1 MKANGPRRRAFLSV
15 CLGLYLFAGLFASQA
30 VPAAPAPTTPGVA
43 MPGGATPLPECWRG
57 TVLAFVAH
65 TDDDLLFMNPDQA
78 DAIRQGQC
86 MRVVYFTAGDRGE
99 GQPYLQ
105 ARERGIMAAYARMAR
120 AANHWRDDGWSVGG
134 RTVLRHTLIGS
145 SRIQLIM
152 LRIPDPWLGPG
163 WGSLTPLSRM
173 ESVPNTGVQAY
184 APYPERY
191 TRESLVTWIASLIQA
206 VQPTTVRLMDASIA
220 TPYTQ
225 LCWRCRGH
233 DHPDHIAGAKLVR
246 EAMLLAPGTYLA
258 QAYLGYP
265 SQEQPANL
273 SATERAFKTGTFLRY
288 MADDPRYCR
297 PHAPCSR
304 TNGPA
309 SAWVE
314 RQYRIGPDGAP
325 LAPVQ
330 QARQ

>member
-1 MKANGPRRRAFLSV
+1 MKANGPHPWRAVLSV
-15 CLGLYLFAGLFASQA
+15 CLGFCLLAGHAALAATIQA
-30 VPAAPAPTTPGVA
+30 EPITAHSS
-43 MPGGATPLPECWRG
+43 PLPACWRG

-78 DAIRQGQC
+78 NTIRQGQC

-120 AANHWRDDGWSVGG
+120 AANRWRDDGWSVGG
-134 RTVLRHTLIGS
+134 RTVLRHTLAGS
-145 SRIQLIM
+145 TRVQLIM
-152 LRIPDPWLGPG
+152 LRIPDPWLGRG

-173 ESVPNTGVQAY
+173 ESVPHTSVQAY
-184 APYPERY
+184 APYRESY
-191 TRESLVTWIASLIQA
+191 TRASLVAWVASLIKA
-206 VQPTTVRLMDASIA
+206 VQPNVIRLMDASIT

-225 LCWRCRGH
+225 LCWRCQGH
-233 DHPDHIAGAKLVR
+233 DHPDHIAGARLVR
-246 EAMLLAPGTYLA
+246 DAMRMAPGPYLA

-265 SQEQPANL
+265 SQEQPENL
-273 SATERAFKTGTFLRY
+273 SATERALKTGTFLRY

-309 SAWVE
+309 SAWVW
-314 RQYRIGPDGAP
+314 RQYRIAPDGAL

>member
-1 MKANGPRRRAFLSV
+1 MQANGPRPWRAFLST
-15 CLGLYLFAGLFASQA
+15 CLGFCLLISQTAWAAAASTT
-30 VPAAPAPTTPGVA
+30 PAIATLGQPAP
-43 MPGGATPLPECWRG
+43 LPACWRG
-57 TVLAFVAH
+57 TILTFVAH

-105 ARERGIMAAYARMAR
+105 ARERGIMAAYARMAKV
-120 AANHWRDDGWSVGG
+120 ANHWRDDGWSVGG
-134 RTVLRHTLIGS
+134 RTVLRHTLQAAP
-145 SRIQLIM
+145 RVQLIM

-173 ESVPNTGVQAY
+173 ESVPHTGVRAY
-184 APYPERY
+184 APYRESY
-191 TRESLVTWIASLIQA
+191 TRDSLVTWLASLIQA
-206 VQPTTVRLMDASIA
+206 VQPSTIRLMDASIA

-233 DHPDHIAGAKLVR
+233 DHPDHIAGARLVR
-246 EAMLLAPGTYLA
+246 DAMRLAPGSYLA

-288 MADDPRYCR
+288 MVDDPRYCR

-304 TNGPA
+304 ANGPA
-309 SAWVE
+309 AAWVW
-314 RQYRIGPDGAP
+314 RQYRIDADGAL